1 MTHIPRIHCH
11 SAFKHYEMFHSHSSS
26 YGSSI
31 FNTTYNFN
39 GGSICG
45 GGFFG
50 GLLGGLGMGLGAGLM
65 NFLGGGLFGGMG
77 MFGGGMGMFGSG
89 MGMFGNGFPM
99 MNWWGGSRTHTDGAG
114 GKDKPKNDDK
124 KCEDI
129 DREKIV
135 NLRDKV
141 HDLGKKDEIKQTDID
156 ALRSEI
162 EAAKKASDENHKK
175 TDDESYDQL
184 LRDLADIKPK
194 QKTEP
199 VSDPN
204 PNPVQP
210 DPNDAVN
217 VTLQFARHDGNLIKD
232 ANIKGS
238 IVGVKM
244 AADGKTPAGYII
256 DCNSSDAD
264 SKFKLKYEV
273 TINNGIYNIRCISR
287 THSTEDC
294 KKKLYTPADGIDFK
308 KEGNLLVRVTN
319 SDEPLVSEH
328 QKDGYNQVIDYSA
341 ENESFNLPA
350 DYKKVENGEA
360 EIDGKKVKINV

>member
-1 MTHIPRIHCH
+1 M
-11 SAFKHYEMFHSHSSS
+11 
-26 YGSSI
+26 
-31 FNTTYNFN
+31 
-39 GGSICG
+39 CG

-65 NFLGGGLFGGMG
+65 NFLGGGLFGGGMG
-77 MFGGGMGMFGSG
+77 MFGG
-89 MGMFGNGFPM
+89 GFPM
-99 MNWWGGSRTHTDGAG
+99 MNWWGGIRGNNDGAG
-114 GKDKPKNDDK
+114 GKDKPNNDDK

-141 HDLGKKDEIKQTDID
+141 HDLGKKDEIKKTDID
-156 ALRSEI
+156 ALKSEI
-162 EAAKKASDENHKK
+162 EAAKNASDENHKT
-175 TDDESYDQL
+175 TDDKSYEQL
-184 LRDLADIKPK
+184 LRDLDAIKPK
-194 QKTEP
+194 QKSEP
-199 VSDPN
+199 VNDNITTTVTNPN

-210 DPNDAVN
+210 SVQPNPNEAVE
-217 VTLQFARHDGNLIKD
+217 VALQFARHDGEKIND
-232 ANIKGS
+232 QYIKGS

-256 DCNSSDAD
+256 DCNSVND
-264 SKFKLKYEV
+264 SKFKLKYVV

-328 QKDGYNQVIDYSA
+328 QKDGYHQVIDYSE
-341 ENESFNLPA
+341 ENESFNLPRG
-350 DYKKVENGEA
+350 YKNVENGEA